1 MEQNLI
7 DGLQHLRLTKEEE
20 IQISVSEE
28 DRAQVFE
35 ECSLSLFGK
44 LLMDRKL
51 NLRALKNTL
60 RGEWKARSDLKI
72 IEVGNSIIQFKFAN
86 EFQIQ
91 WVETNG
97 PWNFENNLLL
107 LKRWERGM
115 TANNIKFS
123 HSPFWVQI

>member
-1 MEQNLI
+1 MEQHLI

-44 LLMDRKL
+44 LLTDRKQ

-60 RGEWKARSDLKI
+60 RGAWKARSDLKI

-91 WVETNG
+91 WVETNR

>member
-1 MEQNLI
+1 MW
-7 DGLQHLRLTKEEE
+7 LTKEEE
-20 IQISVSEE
+20 IQISVFEE

-35 ECSLSLFGK
+35 ECSLSLFGN
-44 LLMDRKL
+44 LLTDRKQ

-60 RGEWKARSDLKI
+60 RGAWKARSDLKI
-72 IEVGNSIIQFKFAN
+72 IKVGNSIIQFKFAN

-91 WVETNG
+91 WVETNR

-123 HSPFWVQI
+123 HSLF